1 MSHCADAL
9 PEATYRYL
17 WGFLTVG
24 MRPGCEAWEVVSMA
38 RKGLAGC
45 AVVFLASRGAGVQVT
60 ALLGICITSL
70 LLQVVVVPY
79 DRPVLNGLQVAF

>member
-1 MSHCADAL
+1 
-9 PEATYRYL
+9 
-17 WGFLTVG
+17 
-24 MRPGCEAWEVVSMA
+24 MA